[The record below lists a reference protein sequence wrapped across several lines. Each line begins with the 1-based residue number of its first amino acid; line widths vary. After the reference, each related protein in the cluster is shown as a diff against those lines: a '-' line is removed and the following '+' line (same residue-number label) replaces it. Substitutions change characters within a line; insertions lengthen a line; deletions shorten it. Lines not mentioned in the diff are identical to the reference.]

1 MFFLINNKYIM
12 AGLALVLTLSLIVG
26 VSNYRSIYVNTEN
39 TENTDGQ
46 KKYIKW
52 VDFSV
57 PYSALKKAI
66 EEDIKSQNEE
76 VKVNFIEILAY
87 ISSRNGG
94 NYKKFKT
101 TQITDLVSRLKN
113 KEEIEKNKYFSYYLE
128 AYTAILEEYVG
139 EYEAEI
145 ANKDGTKQTVVKY
158 GLKVRHP
165 VGGSY
170 SECDDFGNERSYGF
184 KRVHLGHDLMAS
196 VGTTVRAVEEGIVE
210 VMGWNRYGGWR
221 VGIRSFDG
229 KRYYYYAHLRK
240 NTPFAKGLAEG
251 QTVKA
256 GQTIGY
262 VGMTGYSTKENV
274 NNIKTPHL
282 HFGIQLI
289 FDEVQKEGINQ
300 IWIDCYQI
308 SKLLKNPPAPL
319 IITTPKSPE
328 FIPTPSPTANP

>member
-1 MFFLINNKYIM
+1 MFIFIKNRYIM
-12 AGLALVLTLSLIVG
+12 AGLALALTLSLIMTF
-26 VSNYRSIYVNTEN
+26 SYYKTILVNTDNEN
-39 TENTDGQ
+39 NTTVVEE

-57 PYSALKKAI
+57 PYTVLKKSI
-66 EEDIKSQNEE
+66 EEDIKSQKEE
-76 VKVNFIEILAY
+76 VKINFIELLAY
-87 ISSRNGG
+87 ISSKNGG
-94 NYKKFKT
+94 NYKKYKP
-101 TQITDLVSRLKN
+101 TQLTDIVAKLKN
-113 KEEIEKNKYFSYYLE
+113 KEAIEQNKYFSYYKE
-128 AYTAILEEYVG
+128 AYTAILEAYVG

-145 ANKDGTKQTVVKY
+145 INKDGTKQKAIKY

-165 VGGSY
+165 VGGNY
-170 SECDDFGNERSYGF
+170 SECDDFGNERNYGF
-184 KRVHLGHDLMAS
+184 KRVHLGHDFMAP
-196 VGTTVRAVEEGIVE
+196 VGTVVRAMEEGVVE
-210 VMGWNRYGGWR
+210 VMGWNRFGGWR

-229 KRYYYYAHLRK
+229 IRYYYYAHLRK
-240 NTPFAKGLAEG
+240 NTPFAKDLAEG

-308 SKLLKNPPAPL
+308 SKLLRNPPTPL
-319 IITTPKSPE
+319 TLSILPSTPPE
-328 FIPTPSPTANP
+328 IPTE